1 MIKKE
6 YLLGGFVSR
15 KITTRAMGKKQ
26 NVNQIFMIHLIKH
39 DTCTVAE
46 LWQVSDRGEENELVM
61 LCSAQWQE
69 VACL

>member
-1 MIKKE
+1 
-6 YLLGGFVSR
+6 
-15 KITTRAMGKKQ
+15 
-26 NVNQIFMIHLIKH
+26 MIHLIEH

-46 LWQVSDRGEENELVM
+46 LWQVSDRGEENELVL